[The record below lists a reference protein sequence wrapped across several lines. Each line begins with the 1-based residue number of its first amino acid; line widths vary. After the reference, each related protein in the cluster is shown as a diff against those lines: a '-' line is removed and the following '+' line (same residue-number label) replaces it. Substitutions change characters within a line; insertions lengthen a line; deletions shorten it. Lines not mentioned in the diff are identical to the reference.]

1 MEYDYIETKFIFFF
15 LRMKLVILLLN
26 VILNNE
32 NQGADLD
39 LLEGKI
45 DFILCVKFTLHYA
58 NEEN

>member
-1 MEYDYIETKFIFFF
+1 MIILKLNLFFFFF
-15 LRMKLVILLLN
+15 LRMKLVILLSN

-45 DFILCVKFTLHYA
+45 DLILCVKFTLHYA